1 MFLIDIATMKAYR
14 HPYDYDPAYRK
25 RVAYFCMEFAIDQA
39 LKIFS
44 GGLGFLAGSHMRS
57 AHDLR
62 QNLIGISILWKYGY
76 YDQERKRDQG
86 MDVLLMERHYNFL
99 EDHGLVFD
107 ISVDRHPVRVKAWYL
122 PPEVFGTAPIYFLST
137 DLPENDYLAQ
147 TICHRLYD
155 SDSAAKVAQY
165 ILLGQGGA
173 KLLEKINYRPDKIHL
188 NEAHGLPAIFYDYYQ
203 HGSVEKLKEKF
214 VFTTHT
220 PVEAGNEIHDI
231 LFLKKMG
238 FFHDNPLEEIRKIT
252 GEEDDSFNLTLGGL
266 RLSGKANAVSRL
278 HGQIAR
284 QMWSGYHSICEIDH
298 ITNAQHA
305 GYWSD
310 KELDMHLTAG
320 NTDGI
325 IARKKVLKKK
335 LFLEVADQTGK
346 IFDENVLTI
355 VWARRFAP
363 YKRPDMLIWDFK
375 QFLQIMEDEDMPVQ
389 IIWAGKPYPMD
400 YEAIAVFN
408 KLVEVCKPFKKA
420 TVLIRYELALSKLL
434 KQGTDVWL
442 NTPRVTREASGT
454 SGMTAAMNATLN
466 FTTNDGWI
474 PEFGR
479 HLHNAFVLPVADLH
493 QSRVLQDA
501 EDLHNVY
508 RILREE
514 IKPMY
519 YNRRDEW
526 MQMVR
531 NSMKEVVPFFDSNR
545 MAHEYYQ
552 KLYLP

>member
-1 MFLIDIATMKAYR
+1 MKAYR
-14 HPYDYDPAYRK
+14 HPYDYEPAYQK

-86 MDVLLMERHYNFL
+86 MDVLFMERHYNFL

-107 ISVDRHPVRVKAWYL
+107 ISVDSHPVTVKAWYL

-147 TICHRLYD
+147 TISHRLYD

-173 KLLEKINYRPDKIHL
+173 KLLEKINYRPEKIHL

-238 FFHDNPLEEIRKIT
+238 FFHDSPLEEIRKIT

-278 HGQIAR
+278 HGQVAR
-284 QMWSGYHSICEIDH
+284 QMWSGYDSICEIDH

-310 KELDMHLTAG
+310 KQLDMHLAAG
-320 NTDGI
+320 DTDGL
-325 IARKKVLKKK
+325 IARKKALKKE

-375 QFLQIMEDEDMPVQ
+375 QFLEIMEDQVMPVQ
-389 IIWAGKPYPMD
+389 LIWAGKPYPMD
-400 YEAIAVFN
+400 YEAISVFN
-408 KLVEVCKPFKKA
+408 KLVEVSKPFKKA

-466 FTTNDGWI
+466 FTSNDGWI

-493 QSRVLQDA
+493 QSQALQDA
-501 EDLHNVY
+501 EDLQNVY
-508 RILREE
+508 RILKEE

>member
-1 MFLIDIATMKAYR
+1 MKAFR

-220 PVEAGNEIHDI
+220 PVESGNEIHDI

-531 NSMKEVVPFFDSNR
+531 NSMKEVVPIFDSNR

>member
-1 MFLIDIATMKAYR
+1 MKAYR
-14 HPYDYDPAYRK
+14 HPYDYDPAYQK

-86 MDVLLMERHYNFL
+86 MDVLFMERHYNFL

-107 ISVDRHPVRVKAWYL
+107 ISVDRHPVKVKAWYL

-155 SDSAAKVAQY
+155 SDTAAKVAQY

-203 HGSVEKLKEKF
+203 HGSVEELKEKF

-238 FFHDNPLEEIRKIT
+238 FFHDSPLEEIRKIT

-278 HGQIAR
+278 HGQVAR
-284 QMWSGYHSICEIDH
+284 QMWSGYDSICEIDH

-310 KELDMHLTAG
+310 NHLSEYLAAG
-320 NTDGI
+320 DTVGL
-325 IARKKVLKKK
+325 IARKKALKKK

-346 IFDENVLTI
+346 IFDENALTI

-375 QFLQIMEDEDMPVQ
+375 QFLEIMEDEDMPVQ
-389 IIWAGKPYPMD
+389 LIWAGKPYPMD

-493 QSRVLQDA
+493 QSQALQDA
-501 EDLHNVY
+501 EDLQNVY

-514 IKPMY
+514 IKPIY

-526 MQMVR
+526 MQMVH
-531 NSMKEVVPFFDSNR
+531 NSMKEVVPFFDSDR